1 MEKPDVFLGPDGESD
16 RRSFL
21 TACGK
26 YSLLVPPTMTML
38 LSTTLTSPAI
48 AKSGGQGGGGG
59 SSGGGSGGSGGG
71 SGGGG
76 GGGGAGGSGGGAG
89 GSAGGGGLA
98 RAEDICNTGESSTET
113 LGDRTQLGA
122 GQDAELRT
130 RTWKATCCSEPEP
143 KVRRPF
149 LARVQAKLGKASG
162 QVSNSACQRV

>member
-1 MEKPDVFLGPDGESD
+1 MEKPDVFLGADGESD

-59 SSGGGSGGSGGG
+59 SSGGGSGGSGG
-71 SGGGG
+71 SSGG

-122 GQDAELRT
+122 GQDAELRA
-130 RTWKATCCSEPEP
+130 RTWKATCCSDPEP

-149 LARVQAKLGKASG
+149 LARVQAKLGKTSG

>member
-59 SSGGGSGGSGGG
+59 SSGGGNGGSGGG
-71 SGGGG
+71 SGG

-130 RTWKATCCSEPEP
+130 RTWKATCCSDPEP

-149 LARVQAKLGKASG
+149 LARVQAKLGKTSG

>member
-59 SSGGGSGGSGGG
+59 SSGGGNGGSGGG
-71 SGGGG
+71 SSG

-130 RTWKATCCSEPEP
+130 RTWKATCCSDPEP